1 MTKPFVNV
9 FSCFSPK
16 RIWNRYSKEWITV
29 GCGVCKACL
38 LKQSRQKS
46 LLCQIQ
52 EQDYK
57 YCMFVTTTYK
67 NEFVPL
73 MRAEKDVDANCYRF
87 YDVTDRFSKENN
99 IFGSYL
105 FSDSIDDFKLTQII
119 GKTRNKT
126 LSGVDIPYLCKK
138 DAQKF
143 LKRLRKELT
152 RYTDEKVRYYL
163 VGEYGPI
170 HFRPHFHF
178 LFYFNS
184 EDTFKNFRKCVLLG
198 WSTRTRYYN
207 KKQKVWKSKSCSFGR
222 VDFSLSRGKCSSYLA
237 GYVNSR
243 VSMPRLFTHNACC
256 PFSSH
261 SKRFAQS
268 FYQNAKEEIYE
279 NEPSYFVQT
288 LQLCYVRI
296 TELHPWR
303 SLVSLYFPKVVG
315 YRRMSDNEL
324 SYAYRLYAKARH
336 IYKTDSVTEI
346 VDNIINDILTL
357 SLSSDDYGVIVNP
370 SVKEELLTFCCYY
383 GSVIYSEL
391 VEYISK
397 NMSEDYSKLRA
408 RLCHLFY
415 VSKHFHVFC
424 CDSKTNLFSRRI
436 SQIKRYYAYI
446 DYERLRD
453 QYSTYNDKL
462 DYNGNGIIPYLY
474 DNFNSALPYLDVSM
488 PYMRDFLETYL
499 KNADDESYKKL
510 NSYVDLRYNTDVS
523 FSQSIK
529 HKALNDANYIF
540 MY

>member
-1 MTKPFVNV
+1 MIKNSVSV

-57 YCMFVTTTYK
+57 YCMFVTLTYK
-67 NEFVPL
+67 NEYVPL
-73 MRAEKDVDANCYRF
+73 MRGEKAKNGWYSF
-87 YDVTDRFSKENN
+87 YDVTERFSAEEN
-99 IFGSYL
+99 IFGRYL
-105 FSDSIDDFKLTQII
+105 FTDSIDDFKLTQII

-126 LSGVDIPYLCKK
+126 LDGIDIPYLCKK

-143 LKRLRKELT
+143 LKRFRKELT
-152 RYTDEKVRYYL
+152 KYTDEKVRYYL

-184 EDTFKNFRKCVLLG
+184 ENTFKNFRKCVLLG
-198 WSTRTRYYN
+198 WSTRTRFYN
-207 KKQKVWKSKSCSFGR
+207 KRQKRWSSKSRSFGR

-243 VSMPRLFTHNACC
+243 VSMPRLFAHNACS

-261 SKRFAQS
+261 SIGFAQS

-279 NEPSYFVQT
+279 NEPSHFIQT
-288 LQLCYVRI
+288 LRLCYDRI

-324 SYAYRLYAKARH
+324 SYSYKLYAKARY

-346 VDNIINDILTL
+346 VDNIINDILTTC
-357 SLSSDDYGVIVNP
+357 LSSEDYGVLVNP
-370 SVKEELLTFCCYY
+370 TTKEELLTFCCYY
-383 GSVIYSEL
+383 GNVVYHEL
-391 VEYISK
+391 RAYIFDNIDAEY
-397 NMSEDYSKLRA
+397 DKLRA
-408 RLCHLFY
+408 RICHLFY

-424 CDSKTNLFSRRI
+424 CDGNTNLYARRI
-436 SQIKRYYAYI
+436 RQIQKYYSYV
-446 DYERLRD
+446 DYERLKE

-462 DYNGNGIIPYLY
+462 EYNGNGVIPYLY
-474 DNFNSALPYLDVSM
+474 DNFDDGLPYLDVSM
-488 PYMRDFLETYL
+488 PYMSEFLENYL
-499 KNADDESYKKL
+499 KNVDEEKYKSL
-510 NSYVDLRYNTDVS
+510 NAYHDLCYNTEVS
-523 FSQSIK
+523 FTNSIK
-529 HKALNDANYIF
+529 HKALNDANNIF
-540 MY
+540 LY